1 MHLRVV
7 QRRRHAIR
15 RNEMFLRYEKTGAGA
30 GFPLD
35 RLLELLR
42 GAIEL
47 RCDRR
52 LRGRFRR
59 DPTRSDQLVAEL
71 DGAPP
76 NGDSGNEKEN
86 RRSDKHCAIVIRLK
100 PVDDLRHTQEKRT
113 TDCTDCTDEQTQARR
128 SGGMHSSD
136 CCGRNTRFHSNRAFL
151 KLIKSARSKP
161 MMFWY
166 PIICA
171 TCVSLNNATTFGS
184 TITALSIIRFGTRL
198 PINSPQYRTG
208 NELCTETRCPRRFSS
223 TIMARSQSF
232 SSNPGF
238 RSLSTSIAAPFISR
252 LNSS

>member
-59 DPTRSDQLVAEL
+59 DPARSDQLVAEL

-76 NGDSGNEKEN
+76 NGDSGNEQEN
-86 RRSDKHCAIVIRLK
+86 RRSDKHRSIVIRLK
-100 PVDDLRHTQEKRT
+100 PVDDLRHIQKKRT
-113 TDCTDCTDEQTQARR
+113 TDFTDGED
-128 SGGMHSSD
+128 
-136 CCGRNTRFHSNRAFL
+136 
-151 KLIKSARSKP
+151 
-161 MMFWY
+161 
-166 PIICA
+166 
-171 TCVSLNNATTFGS
+171 
-184 TITALSIIRFGTRL
+184 
-198 PINSPQYRTG
+198 
-208 NELCTETRCPRRFSS
+208 
-223 TIMARSQSF
+223 
-232 SSNPGF
+232 
-238 RSLSTSIAAPFISR
+238 LSTQIRWDAFPGLVRAQYA
-252 LNSS
+252 LQL